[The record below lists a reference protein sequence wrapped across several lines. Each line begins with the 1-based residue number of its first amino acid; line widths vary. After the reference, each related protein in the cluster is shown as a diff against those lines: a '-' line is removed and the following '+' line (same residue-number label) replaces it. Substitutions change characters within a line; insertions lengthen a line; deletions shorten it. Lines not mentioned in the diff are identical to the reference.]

1 MAKILVFEGV
11 SGSYRVYAGSRSKK
25 KIMLMIKS
33 LRQSFPAIWSGLY
46 EGVSSGRFRCLTHL
60 RSSRISSITTSRIW
74 IVWLS
79 SLMPGWYFI
88 PRVGSNLRSF
98 IKNSIYGVNGRTTAY
113 RTTYAL
119 KYSC

>member
-88 PRVGSNLRSF
+88 PRVRSNLRSF

-113 RTTYAL
+113 RTKNAL